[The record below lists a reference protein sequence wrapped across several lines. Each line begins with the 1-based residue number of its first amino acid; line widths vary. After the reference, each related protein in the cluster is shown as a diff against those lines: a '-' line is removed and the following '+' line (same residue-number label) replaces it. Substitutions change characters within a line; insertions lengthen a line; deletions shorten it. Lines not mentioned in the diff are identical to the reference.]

1 MELENK
7 RFSKNDDGFVCEN
20 CKRAV
25 LPLGYTS
32 RDHCPF
38 CLWSLHVDV
47 NPGDRANT
55 CRGQMRP
62 ISAEPDSKKGYVIIY
77 ECTRCGEIHRNRAA
91 LREGEQSDD
100 ISLII
105 KLTAMGKPEP
115 KKRLHRK

>member
-1 MELENK
+1 MENK
-7 RFSKNDDGFVCEN
+7 RFTKNDSGFICMHCGRE
-20 CKRAV
+20 V
-25 LPLGYTS
+25 LPLEKSS
-32 RDHCPF
+32 RNHCPF
-38 CLWSLHVDV
+38 CLWSVHVDI

-77 ECTRCGEIHRNRAA
+77 ECTECGEIHRNRAA
-91 LREGEQSDD
+91 LRDGEQSDD